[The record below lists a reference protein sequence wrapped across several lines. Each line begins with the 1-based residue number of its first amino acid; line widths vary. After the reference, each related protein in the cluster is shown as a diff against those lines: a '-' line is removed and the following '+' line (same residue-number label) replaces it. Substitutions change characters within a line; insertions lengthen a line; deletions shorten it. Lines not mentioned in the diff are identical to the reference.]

1 MVVFHDGFGEFF
13 LAFDF
18 GLVIEKQILDL
29 FVTPK
34 GGTTTKCLEPLV
46 GYTSDAKRPTDIP
59 PEEDV
64 ALEKEYPCPSSTLL
78 TW

>member
-1 MVVFHDGFGEFF
+1 MVLGSFF

-29 FVTPK
+29 FVTPQ
-34 GGTTTKCLEPLV
+34 GGTTTKGLEPLV
-46 GYTSDAKRPTDIP
+46 GYTSDAERPTDTP
-59 PEEDV
+59 QEEDV
-64 ALEKEYPCPSSTLL
+64 ALEKECLCPSSTPL